1 MRFSKSCD
9 SDCGLTSVTPEQQ
22 ASAKKWLIA
31 IFTSKFILVLSLVIC
46 GLVAW
51 RRPDILTSKIII
63 VWLLSTLI
71 SGWLFETVCIEMLMR
86 IKPLGDTRHRRNLLE
101 RLGIVAAFGAF
112 LLFLYVIFVAHVTQP
127 LKARY
132 VGTYRGSSC
141 LP

>member
-1 MRFSKSCD
+1 MLFSKSCD
-9 SDCGLTSVTPEQQ
+9 SDCGLTSATPEQQ

-31 IFTSKFILVLSLVIC
+31 IFTSQCIVVLSSVIC

-51 RRPDILTSKIII
+51 RLLDILTPQIIV

-112 LLFLYVIFVAHVTQP
+112 YYFFT
-127 LKARY
+127 
-132 VGTYRGSSC
+132 
-141 LP
+141 

>member
-1 MRFSKSCD
+1 MLFSKSCD
-9 SDCGLTSVTPEQQ
+9 SDSGLTSATPEQQ

-31 IFTSKFILVLSLVIC
+31 IFTSKGIVVLSSVIC

-51 RRPDILTSKIII
+51 RLPDILTPKMIV

-112 LLFLYVIFVAHVTQP
+112 YYFFT
-127 LKARY
+127 
-132 VGTYRGSSC
+132 
-141 LP
+141 